1 MFTLIKARYQKGDKK
16 DEFTGAIY
24 FRGQPTYGNNE
35 NFKDKLFPVF
45 LKERLRWNDELK
57 LYTAKV
63 YTPEQAIMVLDNMRE
78 VSEECEKS
86 LAHISVDESIFDDAK
101 EASITMFPLE
111 VDGKMTLA
119 VGGTTFP
126 WGDKLK
132 KEKFSFEH
140 IVNGEPL
147 NLWLRDEDTNAD
159 MDADPP
165 GAL

>member
-16 DEFTGAIY
+16 DAFTGAIY
-24 FRGQPTYGNNE
+24 LRGKPTYGNNKK
-35 NFKDKLFPVF
+35 FKDKLFPVF

-86 LAHISVDESIFDDAK
+86 LNDISVDESIFDDAK
-101 EASITMFPLE
+101 EAIITMFLLE
-111 VDGKMTLA
+111 VEGTMMLA
-119 VGGTTFP
+119 LAGTAYP
-126 WGDKLK
+126 WGDMLK

-140 IVNGEPL
+140 IVNSEPP
-147 NLWLRDEDTNAD
+147 NLWL
-159 MDADPP
+159 P
-165 GAL
+165 